1 MLRSLVRLKVDPA
14 LIVQKRLPAK
24 VRRQQL
30 QRPLWQDD
38 ATPPETG
45 SQAGTPAVVLQI
57 AQAARRRS
65 RDEQLWTNLLDQAL
79 VHHEE
84 FAPQDMASVLWS
96 MSEGRY
102 RHAGVTNEFV
112 RALAYRASV
121 KTMVTA
127 MLALDRL
134 ELPTDGL
141 RGPFLQQLG
150 GQCESLSFGDCR
162 RILMALARC
171 CRHAAV
177 PEDLLNELCASI
189 ILQSHDC
196 DPRDLIAVP
205 QHLGRLRYP
214 HAGLLVI
221 STKAISSLVASRLGV
236 LPLDT
241 LRALDGLIMLLP
253 LIGTGGVETSAS
265 NCEPIISLARKCRLL
280 GADQARALSDQ
291 ELWALGAQMLGAE
304 LKEPQVWAIWAREVA
319 LHRCPEGVLSSQHMR
334 KVRRRVVRQW
344 GAEVESFAFSA
355 LPFCAGA
362 QPSRRT

>member
-1 MLRSLVRLKVDPA
+1 MLRSLARLKVDPS

-45 SQAGTPAVVLQI
+45 SQPGSPDVVLQI

-65 RDEQLWTNLLDQAL
+65 RDQQLWTNLLGQAL
-79 VHHEE
+79 AQHEE

-102 RHAGVTNEFV
+102 RHDGLINEFV
-112 RALAYRASV
+112 RSLAYRASV

-134 ELPTDGL
+134 ELPTAGL

-150 GQCESLSFGDCR
+150 GQCESLSFGECR

-177 PEDLLNELCASI
+177 PEDVLSELCATI
-189 ILQSHDC
+189 VLKSHDT
-196 DPRDLIAVP
+196 DPRDLVAVP

-214 HAGLLVI
+214 HAGLLYI
-221 STKAISSLVASRLGV
+221 STQAIGSLVASRIGI
-236 LPLDT
+236 LPLDA
-241 LRALDGLIMLLP
+241 LRAFDGLILLLP
-253 LIGTGGVETSAS
+253 LYAGGGGETAVAS
-265 NCEPIISLARKCRLL
+265 RERIIAIARKCKLL
-280 GADQARALSDQ
+280 GADLARGLDDR
-291 ELWALGAQMLGAE
+291 ELWALGSQLVGAE
-304 LKEPQVWAIWAREVA
+304 VKEPQVWAVWAREAAV
-319 LHRCPEGVLSSQHMR
+319 HRCPEGKPATQHAR
-334 KVRRRVVRQW
+334 GVRRRVVRQW
-344 GAEVESFAFSA
+344 GAEVEQFAFAALPPAANSFA
-355 LPFCAGA
+355 
-362 QPSRRT
+362 